1 MSVVDFMIHLKPEL
15 SLVERNQ
22 LESEIADM
30 DGVISVRFSPSHPH
44 MLEVAYNPDSVC
56 SDAVLECVRQRDGIA
71 AQKVGL

>member
-1 MSVVDFMIHLKPEL
+1 
-15 SLVERNQ
+15 
-22 LESEIADM
+22 
-30 DGVISVRFSPSHPH
+30 

>member
-1 MSVVDFMIHLKPEL
+1 MSIVDFMIHLNPEL
-15 SLVERNQ
+15 PLVERNQ

-30 DGVISVRFSPSHPH
+30 DGVVSAHFSPNHPH

-56 SDAVLECVRQRDGIA
+56 SDALLECVRQRDGIV